1 MLAALGLQH
10 ATTDILLT
18 IAVFAAVAS
27 LVHGWAVDSVL
38 GDAGFGVIGNTI
50 LSLFG
55 GTVGIWTWAVFLRQ
69 QPLMGHDLAN
79 VIMFGVAGAMLLL
92 IALAF
97 VRRALARD

>member
-1 MLAALGLQH
+1 MLDAFGLQH
-10 ATTDILLT
+10 ATTDVLLA
-18 IAVFAAVAS
+18 IAAFALVAS
-27 LVHGWAVDSVL
+27 IIHGWAVDSVL

-55 GTVGIWTWAVFLRQ
+55 GTIGVWTWAVYLRQ
-69 QPLMGHDLAN
+69 RPVFGHDLVN
-79 VIMFGVAGAMLLL
+79 VIMFGAAGAMILL

>member
-1 MLAALGLQH
+1 MLEAFGLQH
-10 ATTDILLT
+10 ATTDILLA
-18 IAVFAAVAS
+18 IAAFAVVAS
-27 LVHGWAVDSVL
+27 IIHGWAVDSVL

-55 GTVGIWTWAVFLRQ
+55 GAVGIWAWAVFLRQ
-69 QPLMGHDLAN
+69 RPLFGHDIAN
-79 VIMFGVAGAMLLL
+79 VIMFGVAGAMILL